1 MKPIA
6 CVIASLILLS
16 GCSRQAPKD
25 QVEAAAKP
33 EPLQVRIAAAETRRV
48 DKSISIIGSLN
59 PDESVNV
66 SAEVAGRISAI
77 NVDFGQNVRKGEV
90 IAELDKQ
97 EYQIQLDRSRAA
109 LAQAL
114 AKLGLSPGQEDT
126 PPSSTPAMRQA
137 QAQLD
142 DAKFKYE
149 SAAKLVKSGD
159 ISQERFTELEKAYR
173 AREAG
178 FEMMR
183 DDMRTILA
191 QAESLRSDVRMAQK
205 HLNDTTV
212 RAPFDGAVMQKMV
225 SPGQYMKENTPI
237 VTLVKTNPLRL
248 RAELPESAAAD
259 VHIGTSLTFTTDGIA
274 GREFHAVVRELNPSL
289 DAKSRSLTVEARI
302 TESDSRLRPGMF
314 VQVLLV
320 TRRNT
325 DIVVVPKQAIYTM
338 AGLSKVFVIRG
349 GRVVE
354 VRVPPGQ
361 ELSGWVEVPGDQ
373 IRAGDQVAVTNLPA
387 LVNNGEV
394 KIENE
399 NRDKAGAL
407 SYWEGYAE
415 AS

>member
-6 CVIASLILLS
+6 CVIAGLILLS

-33 EPLQVRIAAAETRRV
+33 EPLKVRIAAAETRRV

-205 HLNDTTV
+205 HLNDTTI

-237 VTLVKTNPLRL
+237 VMLVKTNPLRL

-320 TRRNT
+320 TRRNA

-373 IRAGDQVAVTNLPA
+373 IRAGDEIAITNLPA
-387 LVNNGEV
+387 LVNNIEV
-394 KIENE
+394 KIE
-399 NRDKAGAL
+399 NRDKAGAM
-407 SYWEGYAE
+407 SYSGELCR
-415 AS
+415 S

>member
-16 GCSRQAPKD
+16 GCSKQAPKN
-25 QVEAAAKP
+25 QVEAAVKP
-33 EPLQVRIAAAETRRV
+33 EPLKVRIAAAETRRV

-97 EYQIQLDRSRAA
+97 EFQIQLDRSRAA

-205 HLNDTTV
+205 HLNDTTI

-237 VTLVKTNPLRL
+237 VMLVKTNPLRL

-302 TESDSRLRPGMF
+302 AESDSRLRPGMF

-320 TRRNT
+320 TRRNA

-361 ELSGWVEVPGDQ
+361 ELSGWVEVPGDL
-373 IRAGDQVAVTNLPA
+373 IRAGDEIAITNLPA

-399 NRDKAGAL
+399 NRDKAGAM
-407 SYWEGYAE
+407 SYSGGLCR
-415 AS
+415 S

>member
-6 CVIASLILLS
+6 CLIASLILLP
-16 GCSRQAPKD
+16 GCSKQAPKN
-25 QVEAAAKP
+25 QVEAAVKP
-33 EPLQVRIAAAETRRV
+33 QPLTVRIAAAETRRV

-66 SAEVAGRISAI
+66 SSEVAGRISAI
-77 NVDFGQNVRKGEV
+77 NVDFGQNVRKGAV

-183 DDMRTILA
+183 DDMRTVLA

-205 HLNDTTV
+205 HLNDTTI

-237 VTLVKTNPLRL
+237 VMLVKTNPLRL

-302 TESDSRLRPGMF
+302 TESDARLRPGMF

-320 TRRNT
+320 TRRNA

-373 IRAGDQVAVTNLPA
+373 IRAGDEIAITNLPA

-394 KIENE
+394 KIENQ

-407 SYWEGYAE
+407 SYLGE
-415 AS
+415 SCRS